1 MDPLDKILSVIVL
14 NAIVIVSEE
23 TEEDMRRF
31 ASPVLYQQTNKYF
44 IPGGKLAVPL
54 FPSQKVLVKSIKKPR
69 EYPTFYRQTFLIPTY
84 PYYIV

>member
-31 ASPVLYQQTNKYF
+31 ASPVLYLNKLTNISFQEESKQF
-44 IPGGKLAVPL
+44 HCEQV
-54 FPSQKVLVKSIKKPR
+54 R
-69 EYPTFYRQTFLIPTY
+69 EFW
-84 PYYIV
+84 